1 MKRYLRL
8 ARPFTL
14 LPPLLGIVSGAV
26 CAFGS
31 AHNPDPARRVGGA
44 VLLTVA
50 IGSVCASLMN
60 AASNIV
66 NQIADLEIDR
76 QNKPGRPLVTG
87 EIAIGRAWTAA
98 VALYVLAI
106 APTWLVVPY
115 PYVSFGQR
123 FGAPAI
129 LHAAFFIYCLGALAT
144 LVYSFRLFG
153 RTKRHWL
160 AANLTIAVT
169 RGGLLKVAG
178 WAFVASVAVWE
189 AWAIGS
195 IFAFFLLGTTSTKD
209 FSDMEGDRA
218 HGCVTLP
225 IRFGVARAARMIAPF
240 FVAPWLL
247 IPLFAWLP
255 DPGHSTTSTRLL
267 TGDRTF
273 LTLLGLGLA
282 AWGAYAARLL
292 LANPEDLART
302 ENHPAWTHMYLLMM
316 SAQVGFALAY
326 VF

>member
-14 LPPLLGIVSGAV
+14 LPPLLGIISGAV

-31 AHNPDPARRVGGA
+31 AHNPDPARRVTWA
-44 VLLTVA
+44 VVLTVA
-50 IGSVCASLMN
+50 LGSLCASAMN

-76 QNKPGRPLVTG
+76 RNKPDRPLVTG
-87 EIAIGRAWTAA
+87 EVPISRAWAIAA
-98 VALYVLAI
+98 LLYALAI
-106 APTWLVVPY
+106 LPTWIVVPY
-115 PYVSFGQR
+115 PYHSLADR
-123 FGAPAI
+123 MSAPLA

-144 LVYSFRLFG
+144 FIYSFPSFG
-153 RTKRHWL
+153 RTKRHWF
-160 AANLTIAVT
+160 AANLTIAIP

-178 WAFVASVAVWE
+178 WAFLAPVMVWE
-189 AWAIGS
+189 AWAIGG
-195 IFAFFLLGTTSTKD
+195 IFAFFLLGVTSTKD

-225 IRFGVARAARMIAPF
+225 IRFGVARAAGMIAPF
-240 FVAPWLL
+240 FVLPWLL
-247 IPLFAWLP
+247 IPAFAWMP
-255 DPGHSTTSTRLL
+255 VPGRPAQMLL
-267 TGDRTF
+267 TGNRS
-273 LTLLGLGLA
+273 LLVLLGLFLA

-292 LANPEDLART
+292 LKNPEELART

-316 SAQVGFALAY
+316 AAQIGFAAAY
-326 VF
+326 VVR